1 MDLQNALECITNSNS
16 INKLDANIRLSN
28 NITSGDNIYWSK
40 FGKLNIYSSRDYNGN
55 RYYIDKISEFNGD
68 LTLNAVNINSLQG
81 DLKSLKT
88 GNYAASVV
96 NFEADTSI
104 EELTFHTA
112 CLSKNGSNPSI
123 AKANIQDNLQ
133 EHLIYDDDVNLEG
146 FLSNA
151 TNISRSASSDT
162 TEHFMSLGYLTV
174 DNNINENWAHV
185 SIENQSV
192 GISDHKYVVPTDF
205 YNNLIFYSTEDG
217 NSYFVLDYINN
228 SKINDDENY
237 YDIVIPQSSAL
248 KEYMPEFPE
257 LPVFLGDYCFAGIG
271 SKPESEKDRH
281 LYLTFDDKF
290 IFNKDS
296 DAVEQE
302 DGTVIESSES
312 SKPFTENTFLA
323 RPKAIQVVHINLPE
337 RRPEDDLDIQNLY
350 FSDFFTTCV
359 KTKTTATVDNG
370 DGTSTTTEN
379 IDTTFELDEEAFNSY
394 KNQLL
399 AMVGGATENL
409 IFGSQY
415 EDIEAYIDVDN

>member
-16 INKLDANIRLSN
+16 INKLDANIQLSN

-40 FGKLNIYSSRDYNGN
+40 FGKLYISSDLDYNGN

-88 GNYAASVV
+88 GDYTSVV

-112 CLSKNGSNPSI
+112 CLIKNGSNPSI
-123 AKANIQDNLQ
+123 AKANIQEYMQ
-133 EHLIYDDDVNLEG
+133 EHLIGQTDDVNLEG

-151 TNISRSASSDT
+151 TNISRLASSDT

-174 DNNINENWAHV
+174 DNNTNENWAHV

-192 GISDHKYVVPTDF
+192 GVSDHKYVVPADF
-205 YNNLIFYSTEDG
+205 YNNLIFYCTEDG
-217 NSYFVLDYINN
+217 FVLDYINN

-296 DAVEQE
+296 EAVEQE
-302 DGTVIESSES
+302 DGTIIESSES

-323 RPKAIQVVHINLPE
+323 RPKAIQVVHINIPE

-359 KTKTTATVDNG
+359 KTKTT
-370 DGTSTTTEN
+370 TTEN
-379 IDTTFELDEEAFNSY
+379 IDTTFEIDEEAFNSY

-399 AMVGGATENL
+399 AMVDGNPENL

>member
-1 MDLQNALECITNSNS
+1 MNLQNALKCITNSDA

-40 FGKLNIYSSRDYNGN
+40 FGKLNIYGEHDSDGN
-55 RYYIDKISEFNGD
+55 NHYIDEMSEFNGD
-68 LTLNAVNINSLQG
+68 LTLDAVDIDSLEG
-81 DLKSLKT
+81 NLKSLKINT
-88 GNYAASVV
+88 SDISVV
-96 NFEADTSI
+96 NFEASTKI
-104 EELTFHTA
+104 EELNFHTA
-112 CLSKNGSNPSI
+112 CLDRTGSNPSI
-123 AKANIQDNLQ
+123 INAIIKDDFQ
-133 EHLIYDDDVNLEG
+133 EHIGQTVNLEG
-146 FLSNA
+146 FLSKAN
-151 TNISRSASSDT
+151 NISRNASRDT

-192 GISDHKYVVPTDF
+192 GVSDHKYVVPTDF
-205 YNNLIFYSTEDG
+205 YNNLIFYSTYDG
-217 NSYFVLDYINN
+217 KTGNFVLDYINN

-237 YDIVIPQSSAL
+237 HDIVIPQSSAL

-296 DAVEQE
+296 DAVVQE
-302 DGTVIESSES
+302 DGTVIESRES

-323 RPKAIQVVHINLPE
+323 RPKAIQVVHINIPE

-359 KTKTTATVDNG
+359 KTKTTTTVDNG

-415 EDIEAYIDVDN
+415 EEIEAYIDVDE